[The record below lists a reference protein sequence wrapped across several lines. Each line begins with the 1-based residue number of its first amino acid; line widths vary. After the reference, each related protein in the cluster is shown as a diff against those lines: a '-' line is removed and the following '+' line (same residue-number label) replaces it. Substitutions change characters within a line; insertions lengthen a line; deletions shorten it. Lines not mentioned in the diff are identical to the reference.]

1 MPGTFETVDDYIGS
15 FPPQTQE
22 VLQEIRRTIHRVVP
36 DAGEKIS
43 YQIPA
48 VTAQGRV
55 IVYFAGWKHHVSLYP
70 VPDGDENFERLVA
83 PYRASKGTLKFL
95 LAEPIPYGVIE
106 TVSRRLLDQ
115 HGASA

>member
-1 MPGTFETVDDYIGS
+1 MSGTFATVDDYIGS
-15 FPPQTQE
+15 FPPETQE
-22 VLQEIRRTIHRVVP
+22 VLQEMRRTIHRVVP

-55 IVYFAGWKHHVSLYP
+55 IVYFAGWKHPVSLDP
-70 VPDGDENFERLVA
+70 VPDGDEDFERLVA

-95 LAEPIPYGVIE
+95 LKEAVPYGVIE

>member
-1 MPGTFETVDDYIGS
+1 MSGTFATVDDYIGS
-15 FPPQTQE
+15 FPPETQE
-22 VLQEIRRTIHRVVP
+22 VLQEMRRTIHRVVP

-70 VPDGDENFERLVA
+70 VPDGDEDFERLVA

-95 LAEPIPYGVIE
+95 LKEAVPYGVIE
-106 TVSRRLLDQ
+106 TVSRRHLDQ